1 MADDKL
7 LDDDINLDEFNF
19 DDLTLDDGHNPATEV
34 GEQKASGKDAFNL
47 DDISLDEFNFDD
59 LPDSAAESP
68 KPANETAATEA
79 DTENVV
85 RESAEVDSPEANE
98 LIDDEENVLSPERQE
113 VDSPAADED
122 IRDVVPEENTAESAE
137 VPEFEIKNRPEV
149 IPETEGEIVAA
160 PAADLET
167 DFADEPEVAAEAEN
181 ALSFEEE
188 VVAEAENEPSFETEE
203 SSNRETV
210 LENEA
215 ETAEE
220 VVATGEETNADIIS
234 VGEMSQDIPAEE
246 DNHEDN
252 YAVKVDEEIVN
263 QMPNHQEDKE
273 DEEDIFAGI
282 DSPAEEP
289 QANNMVGEIDY
300 DVPNTPKD
308 EVAMLQESGRIGC
321 LRWYS
326 GASSDRMFEISKA
339 AESATFN
346 ADEECKTIHVNAGYD
361 TYGWEVQFFDGV
373 VMNLRDV
380 REYQI
385 RNGRLPSADG
395 RIVYGQSAWSFSGI
409 ERIVVYESV
418 KYFSYGV

>member
-59 LPDSAAESP
+59 LPNSAAESP
-68 KPANETAATEA
+68 KPANETAATET

-85 RESAEVDSPEANE
+85 RESAEVDLPEANE
-98 LIDDEENVLSPERQE
+98 LIDDEESVVSPERQE
-113 VDSPAADED
+113 VDSPAVDEG

-137 VPEFEIKNRPEV
+137 VSAFEIKTKPEV
-149 IPETEGEIVAA
+149 IPETEEAVVAT

-181 ALSFEEE
+181 A
-188 VVAEAENEPSFETEE
+188 PSFETEE

-210 LENEA
+210 LENKA

-220 VVATGEETNADIIS
+220 VVAAGEETNADIIS
-234 VGEMSQDIPAEE
+234 DDEMSQDIPAEE
-246 DNHEDN
+246 NNHEDN
-252 YAVKVDEEIVN
+252 DAVKVDEEIVN

-289 QANNMVGEIDY
+289 QANNMAGEIDY

-361 TYGWEVQFFDGV
+361 TYGWEVQFSDGV